1 MPLSQ
6 IRRLDK
12 KWSNLDTRKLIALA
26 KGRPDDR
33 LESQRN
39 LKSQQLPPINSNRI
53 RPGLKCKQVRLGTLS
68 IIKHSQNR
76 TVKNRL
82 LFNKNLPNSTRN
94 KLKLKTIHWLISNY
108 REEVD
113 KLLQNC
119 PLLIHNTNYQGHVS
133 HQKFEDFMGSIGA
146 RVDKYVIDRL
156 FWVFDENGDGKI
168 EPREIMVAL
177 ELFRETSFKEKL
189 EVFFD
194 ICDEDG
200 SGDIDEEEFF
210 EVLKLCVNT
219 EKERK
224 ALRVS
229 LHELFLAIDEDGNG
243 VLTKDEIIKA
253 ASQSEAVKFII
264 EKSIMTC
271 HGVDTWIANEFY
283 NTMSF
288 QPTVFSSYK
297 ARDDIT
303 DMKKIF
309 DIVEEEE
316 KIYETRCKLREENN
330 RKLEYWKK
338 TNGHTDISFDDKY
351 HEDVYADDGTLIE
364 Y

>member
-1 MPLSQ
+1 MVNMSKRLSSLK
-6 IRRLDK
+6 IIT
-12 KWSNLDTRKLIALA
+12 SSTKLLALT
-26 KGRPDDR
+26 KGR
-33 LESQRN
+33 LENPPESKRN
-39 LKSQQLPPINSNRI
+39 QKSQKLPPIHSTRH
-53 RPGLKCKQVRLGTLS
+53 RAGLKCKQVRLGTLS
-68 IIKHSQNR
+68 IIKHSPSR
-76 TVKNRL
+76 TTKNRL
-82 LFNKNLPNSTRN
+82 LFNKSLPNSTRS

-119 PLLIHNTNYQGHVS
+119 PQLIHNTNYQGHIS
-133 HQKFEDFMGSIGA
+133 HQKFEDFMTSIGA
-146 RVDKYVIDRL
+146 RVDKFVIDRL

-210 EVLKLCVNT
+210 NVLKLCVNSD
-219 EKERK
+219 KERK
-224 ALRVS
+224 VLRES
-229 LHELFLAIDEDGNG
+229 LHELFVAIDEDGNG

-253 ASQSEAVKFII
+253 ASQSEAVKVII

-283 NTMSF
+283 NTIAF
-288 QPTVFSSYK
+288 QPNGISSYK

-303 DMKKIF
+303 DMKNVFIA
-309 DIVEEEE
+309 VEEEE
-316 KIYETRCKLREENN
+316 RLYESRCKIKEENIA
-330 RKLEYWKK
+330 RLERWKK
-338 TNGHTDISFDDKY
+338 DNGHSDLSFDEKY